1 MPDPGSSPGQALIR
15 HPEVIEFT
23 GFSDK
28 SESSTGLVVIPDPD
42 PGRNDGKSE
51 LLTFYEIINIQ

>member
-15 HPEVIEFT
+15 HPEVIGVT

-28 SESSTGLVVIPDPD
+28 SE
-42 PGRNDGKSE
+42 NDV
-51 LLTFYEIINIQ
+51 LMRFLTFYETINFPNFALFLPNLVLK